1 MTNSRTRQVVTGV
14 SRLQVSPVPSGVVL
28 ASSACS
34 PRAVIHSILVEVT
47 AVAQKPITTSGDVVT
62 YLKNQHEAIKALFV
76 ETLDAKDADTQQAA
90 FTRLRTL
97 LAVHETA
104 EEMMVHPRVR
114 RKIDDGAEIADA
126 RLTEEHDAKIA
137 LGELEKI
144 PCGTA
149 DFSKDL
155 IHLQAAVL
163 EHAKREEAEEFTLL
177 NEQLDDEELRKLATA
192 VRVAE
197 RIAPTHPH
205 AGLES
210 AFVNFAVGP
219 FVSLLDRARDALRGN
234 AA

>member
-1 MTNSRTRQVVTGV
+1 M
-14 SRLQVSPVPSGVVL
+14 
-28 ASSACS
+28 ASQNIST
-34 PRAVIHSILVEVT
+34 PD
-47 AVAQKPITTSGDVVT
+47 DVVT
-62 YLKNQHEAIKALFV
+62 YLTEQHTAIKALFI
-76 ETLDAKDADTQQAA
+76 ETLDATNVEDQQEA

-114 RKIDDGAEIADA
+114 RKIDGGVQIAQA

-149 DFSKDL
+149 DFSKGL
-155 IHLQAAVL
+155 IHLQAAVV
-163 EHAKREEAEEFTLL
+163 EHAEREEREEFTLL
-177 NEQLDDEELRKLATA
+177 AEQLDKDELAKLATA

-205 AGLES
+205 AGVES
-210 AFVNFAVGP
+210 AFANFAVGP
-219 FVSLLDRARDALRGN
+219 FASLLDRARDALRGT